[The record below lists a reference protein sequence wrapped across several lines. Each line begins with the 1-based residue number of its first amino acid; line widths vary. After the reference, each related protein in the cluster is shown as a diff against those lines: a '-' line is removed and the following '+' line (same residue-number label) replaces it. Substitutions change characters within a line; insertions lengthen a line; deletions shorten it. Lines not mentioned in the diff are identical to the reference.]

1 MIEIYITNI
10 ENEVQANVVLKS
22 ILKLHPDLIINFD
35 LNETNIP
42 FPCGHTILKVEGHI
56 LNPER
61 ILQLVNDLGYLCEI
75 LEDKICK

>member
-10 ENEVQANVVLKS
+10 ENEVQANVVLNS

-56 LNPER
+56 FNPER